1 LINSSALQAGRKK
14 EVIEA
19 ARTRIDCSRRSPE
32 LGEAFPGRIFAASA
46 KVFPGRPRLP
56 LISSQLVNPLQT
68 LGLALGAGFS
78 SGLNLYATVA
88 TLGVL
93 QRFGVIH
100 LPPSLEIVGHP
111 IVLGIAVALYILEFL
126 ADKVPYLDTVWDAI
140 HTFIRPPAAAVI
152 AYGASAAAPQ
162 EWRWAA
168 ALLAGGVAL
177 TSHSAKAS
185 TRAAVNT
192 VPEPFSN
199 WALSFGEDMLAVWL
213 TWFTTVH
220 PIATIV
226 LVIALL
232 ILCAFLLYY
241 LFRFAR
247 AALAKL

>member
-1 LINSSALQAGRKK
+1 
-14 EVIEA
+14 
-19 ARTRIDCSRRSPE
+19 
-32 LGEAFPGRIFAASA
+32 
-46 KVFPGRPRLP
+46 
-56 LISSQLVNPLQT
+56 VNPLQT
-68 LGLALGAGFS
+68 LGLALGAGFA

-93 QRFGVIH
+93 ERFGLIH
-100 LPPSLEIVGHP
+100 LPPTLEIVGHP
-111 IVLGIAVALYILEFL
+111 IVLGIAVALYIIEFL

-152 AYGASAAAPQ
+152 AYGASVAAPQ

-168 ALLAGGVAL
+168 ALLAGGAAL

-220 PIATIV
+220 PIAAIV
-226 LVIALL
+226 IVVALL

-247 AALAKL
+247 AALARL